1 MPIYVQYVHIVEAAC
16 WGVEAFGLD
25 SVQIMSIF
33 FWEKQVLR
41 ATGGARNEVRA
52 VCTRAKKGL
61 GVGIPRCG
69 LLLFALGR
77 FINCLS

>member
-33 FWEKQVLR
+33 FLEKQVLR
-41 ATGGARNEVRA
+41 RQGVRVMKYARYVRA
-52 VCTRAKKGL
+52 QKEGWEWESRGAAC
-61 GVGIPRCG
+61 
-69 LLLFALGR
+69 F
-77 FINCLS
+77 CLP